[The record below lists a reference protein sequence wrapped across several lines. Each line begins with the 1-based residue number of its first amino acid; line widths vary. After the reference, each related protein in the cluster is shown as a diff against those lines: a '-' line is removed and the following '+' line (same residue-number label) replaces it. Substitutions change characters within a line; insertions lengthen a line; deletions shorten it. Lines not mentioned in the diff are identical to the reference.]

1 MKKILTFAA
10 AAMLGLLATGCYD
23 DSELKTRLDVVE
35 TKVSDLE
42 ALCKTMNT
50 DVTDLKTI
58 MEQYKNAVTV
68 MSVTETDNGYEIIFS
83 NGKTATI
90 TNGAKGEKGDKGET
104 GKTGEKG
111 DKGETGEKGD
121 KGDNG
126 KDAVAPVIGVVNE
139 DGILYWTI
147 NGEYLLDDKGN
158 KVSVAAPVTPQF
170 KYVADEETWYISL
183 DGDDWKPLSGKMDHC
198 YLFKDV
204 KDGDDKVVFT
214 LQDGST
220 IEIPK
225 EQPFAFT
232 LSENQTL
239 VSAGGTVEIPYTL
252 TGGDETTIVDCIAT
266 GNISATVDTEKKVIV
281 ITAPATAETGKV
293 VVFATR
299 ADKSIV
305 RVINFVGCEFTVSA
319 NEIKAKPAGE
329 TINFSVTT
337 DLEKDGYV
345 ISLPSDCAWISN
357 LQTKA
362 SRTDEYTLDIAANAK
377 STARSAQI
385 SLKTKTGVE
394 MAKITVSQESGV
406 KMVDKTGCKPLQLGT
421 DVAFN
426 GAEYLFDNTW
436 GIYWNKYTL
445 FKEGDPNQP
454 AGSYKSFGSGAD
466 FKNYPVTFTIDAGK
480 SVKLAEFVTYH
491 YYHYHANSPLTYD
504 VYAFTG
510 EGTPTGTETLGGE
523 QWVKLGSMNTVGL
536 ITELSKTKDG
546 EYSERYAN
554 GDHIEISYDKA
565 VSARYYRFAMTGNG
579 YWWYACNSGETGIT
593 MDRQSWGNPWG
604 WRGWYSIGEIS
615 LYEFIY

>member
-10 AAMLGLLATGCYD
+10 AAMLGIMATGCYD
-23 DSELKTRLDVVE
+23 DSDLTSRVDVLE

-50 DVTDLKTI
+50 DVSDLKTI

-83 NGKTATI
+83 DGKTATI

-104 GKTGEKG
+104 GKKGDTGE
-111 DKGETGEKGD
+111 KGETGEQGE
-121 KGDNG
+121 KGDN
-126 KDAVAPVIGVVNE
+126 AVAPVIGVKNE

-170 KYVADEETWYISL
+170 KYIADEETWYISL
-183 DGDDWKPLSGKMDHC
+183 DGKEWKALSGKMDHC
-198 YLFKDV
+198 YLFKEV

-232 LSENQTL
+232 LSESNAL
-239 VSAGGTVEIPYTL
+239 VASGKTVEIPYTL
-252 TGGDETTIVDCIAT
+252 TGGSETTIVDCIAT
-266 GNISATVDTEKKVIV
+266 GNITAVVNTEKKVIA

-299 ADKSIV
+299 SDKSIV
-305 RVINFVGCEFTVSA
+305 RVINFVGCEFTISS
-319 NEIKAKPAGE
+319 NEIKAAAAGE

-345 ISLPSDCAWISN
+345 ISIPADCNWISN

-362 SRTDEYTLDIAANAK
+362 AHTDNYTLDVAANAN

-385 SLKTKTGVE
+385 SLQTKTGVE

-406 KMVDKTGCKPLQLGT
+406 KMVDKTGCKALQLGT
-421 DVAFN
+421 DVAFK

-436 GIYWNKYTL
+436 GIYWNKYTI

-454 AGSYKSFGSGAD
+454 AGSYKSFSSETE
-466 FKNYPVTFTIDAGK
+466 FKAYPVTFTIDAGK
-480 SVKLAEFVTYH
+480 SVKLAEFVA
-491 YYHYHANSPLTYD
+491 YHYHHYHAHSPLTYD
-504 VYAFTG
+504 IYAFTG

-536 ITELSKTKDG
+536 ITELNKTKDG

-554 GDHIEISYDKA
+554 GDHIKISYDKA

-579 YWWYACNSGETGIT
+579 YWWYACNSGATGIS
-593 MDRQSWGNPWG
+593 MDKQSWGNPWG
-604 WRGWYSIGEIS
+604 WRSWYSLGEIS
-615 LYEFIY
+615 LYEFAY